1 LRRLDEASEGGE
13 HDDGSAWGSDAGE
26 SQQQRAHHVL
36 SVETT
41 RLRTLVQRRQGE
53 RSRVEQQLRAATAAV
68 GGRAGAAEAAAA
80 VRCVGF
86 GNPPPRKQTQDR
98 SMIES

>member
-1 LRRLDEASEGGE
+1 LDEASEGGE

-41 RLRTLVQRRQGE
+41 RLRTLV
-53 RSRVEQQLRAATAAV
+53 
-68 GGRAGAAEAAAA
+68 
-80 VRCVGF
+80 
-86 GNPPPRKQTQDR
+86 
-98 SMIES
+98 